1 MNLREAGVGKVST
14 LLPAGAGSAHVAAH
28 SIGGKEEHAAVAT
41 GSEQHGITGIA
52 LDLTGHHIAHHDTL
66 GVAVYHYKVHHFSA
80 GVHLDMALTNLL
92 LHGLVAAE
100 QELLAGLTTAIEG
113 TLELRT
119 TEGAVVEQT
128 TVFATEGHAL
138 GHALVDDVAGHLGQ
152 AIHIGLT
159 SAEVATLHGV
169 VEQTVHGVTVVLV
182 VVGSVDTTLSS
193 DGVSA
198 AGAVLIAEAVHI
210 VTELSQRGSSSAT
223 CQTGP
228 HHEHRVLTAV
238 VGVDELGFALVLGPL
253 LSNRAIRNTGI
264 RHVVAYR
271 KLNVFHKML

>member
-1 MNLREAGVGKVST
+1 MNLREAGVGKVGT

-28 SIGGKEEHAAVAT
+28 GVGGKEEHAAIAT
-41 GSEQHGITGIA
+41 GGEQHGITGIA
-52 LDLTGHHIAHHDTL
+52 LDFAGHHIAHHDTL
-66 GVAVYHYKVHHFSA
+66 GVAIDHHQVHHFGA
-80 GVHLDMALTNLL
+80 GVHLDVALADFL
-92 LHGLVAAE
+92 LHGLVGTEEQLLTGLAAAVE
-100 QELLAGLTTAIEG
+100 S
-113 TLELRT
+113 TLQLRT

-128 TVFATEGHAL
+128 AVFATEGHAL

-198 AGAVLIAEAVHI
+198 AGTVLIAEAVYI

-238 VGVDELGFALVLGPL
+238 VGVDELGFALVFGPL